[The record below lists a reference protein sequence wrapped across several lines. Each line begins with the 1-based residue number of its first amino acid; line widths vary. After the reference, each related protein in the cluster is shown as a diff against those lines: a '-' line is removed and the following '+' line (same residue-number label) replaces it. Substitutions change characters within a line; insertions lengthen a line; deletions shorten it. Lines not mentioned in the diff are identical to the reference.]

1 LLDTWGYIIWD
12 KNSIKETIQHKDTI
26 SATTSGQRDILQREL
41 EDATMSY
48 DMIRTS
54 NSMKDST
61 ITAKDHEFD
70 MKKARIESLLSKIK
84 ATEAELKEARALIGE
99 LNGDIE
105 GYKNH
110 VELLQGQKI
119 QLVQEKVGVT
129 QQRDKIQKAFDSSVK
144 VIRDQESIIEV
155 GSTLHASNFN
165 IIGLQDKAKGKEKE
179 TTNAKKVDK
188 LRITFDLDEKLI
200 TATGT
205 KELYILITATDGKTI
220 AHDEVGLRPF
230 HHT

>member
-1 LLDTWGYIIWD
+1 MLDTWGYIIWD

-41 EDATMSY
+41 EDATMRY

-99 LNGDIE
+99 LYGDIE

>member
-41 EDATMSY
+41 EDATMRY

-144 VIRDQESIIEV
+144 LRSALPYTLQISISSGCRI
-155 GSTLHASNFN
+155 
-165 IIGLQDKAKGKEKE
+165 KPKER
-179 TTNAKKVDK
+179 KKK
-188 LRITFDLDEKLI
+188 LRM
-200 TATGT
+200 
-205 KELYILITATDGKTI
+205 
-220 AHDEVGLRPF
+220 LRK
-230 HHT
+230 